1 MRPTKAASHIVFC
14 SLLNDVLTVSM
25 GLANLHA
32 RVRKWSIS
40 IAKHNQC
47 LTPACPV
54 ILDRPDDYWRTRA
67 SGQSATMLAYYSP
80 MQSPTHPPLTT
91 PLPCPHHQHIPLAVL
106 HAWQASPPSPRL
118 TQASTQRCPAT
129 IVGPAIALDRV
140 GTNQKFRIACLSF
153 RVPVM
158 CHPMLAWCR

>member
-1 MRPTKAASHIVFC
+1 MDEIEVRMSIGPVHCEAHEGSVPYSFC

-80 MQSPTHPPLTT
+80 M
-91 PLPCPHHQHIPLAVL
+91 
-106 HAWQASPPSPRL
+106 
-118 TQASTQRCPAT
+118 
-129 IVGPAIALDRV
+129 
-140 GTNQKFRIACLSF
+140 
-153 RVPVM
+153 
-158 CHPMLAWCR
+158 